1 MIEPRRAI
9 MDQAV
14 LELGSYARE
23 RIFPFPILLLDLS
36 LTRASARIV
45 TEDLFT
51 TSWSVDLDLAAFSGA
66 TAVVEHILEASPVE
80 RPRSL
85 IMAFP
90 GPVLGH
96 RARYTNTDWVVDCA
110 EIQRR
115 FRFANGILL
124 NDQEAAA
131 FSIPDLGVNETIHI
145 GSKTLPSG
153 SGVELLVSLR
163 HGLGVSSLKRLEGRF
178 YALPSEAGHIN
189 VGPSS
194 SEEAAILADMLA
206 AGQRPNAEHIFY
218 KPGLALVHETRTRL
232 HGLRISEPHDARA
245 VASRALADAE
255 SEEAASVRLF
265 ARLFASYVGDVA
277 LATFATGGATISGGI
292 LPLLGP
298 FFQHPGVRHAFEAKT
313 PMMELMRKTSF
324 RLALVEDATLRG
336 MTVLAQS
343 PEFFGV
349 DLDGR
354 CWDQIP

>member
-1 MIEPRRAI
+1 

-14 LELGSYARE
+14 LELGSYARQ

-45 TEDLFT
+45 TEDFFAA
-51 TSWSVDLDLAAFSGA
+51 SWSVDVDLAAFSGA
-66 TAVVEHILEASPVE
+66 TAVVEHLLEVSPGE

-96 RARYTNTDWVVDCA
+96 RARYTNTDWVVDCDQ
-110 EIQRR
+110 IQRR

-131 FSIPDLGVNETIHI
+131 FSIPDLGVNETIHV

-194 SEEAAILADMLA
+194 SEEVAILADMLG
-206 AGQRPNAEHIFY
+206 AGQRPSAERIFY
-218 KPGLALVHETRTRL
+218 QPGLALIHETRARL
-232 HGLRISEPHDARA
+232 KRLPIPELQDARA
-245 VASRALADAE
+245 IVSKALEDPE
-255 SEEAASVRLF
+255 GEEAASARLF
-265 ARLFASYVGDVA
+265 AQLFASYV
-277 LATFATGGATISGGI
+277 
-292 LPLLGP
+292 
-298 FFQHPGVRHAFEAKT
+298 
-313 PMMELMRKTSF
+313 
-324 RLALVEDATLRG
+324 
-336 MTVLAQS
+336 
-343 PEFFGV
+343 
-349 DLDGR
+349 
-354 CWDQIP
+354 

>member
-1 MIEPRRAI
+1 
-9 MDQAV
+9 MDRAV
-14 LELGSYARE
+14 LERASYARQ

-36 LTRASARIV
+36 LSQGSARIV
-45 TEDLFT
+45 TDDLFAA
-51 TSWSVDLDLAAFSGA
+51 SWSIDLDLAAFEGA
-66 TAVVEHILEASPVE
+66 TGVVEHIFDVSPVE

-131 FSIPDLGVNETIHI
+131 FSIPDLGVNETIHV

-153 SGVELLVSLR
+153 GGVELLVSLR

-178 YALPSEAGHIN
+178 YALPSEAGHMN

-194 SEEAAILADMLA
+194 SEEAAILAAMLA
-206 AGQRPNAEHIFY
+206 AGQRPSAERLFY
-218 KPGLALVHETRTRL
+218 QPGLALVHETRARL
-232 HGLRISEPHDARA
+232 ARVPILEPLDARA
-245 VASRALADAE
+245 IASKALADPE
-255 SEEAASVRLF
+255 SEEAASARLF
-265 ARLFASYVGDVA
+265 ARLFASYVGDMT
-277 LATFATGGATISGGI
+277 LAAFATGGATISGGI

-298 FFQHPGVRHAFEAKT
+298 FFQHPGVRQAFEGKA
-313 PMMELMRKTSF
+313 PMTEFMRKTSF

-336 MTVLAQS
+336 LTVLAQS